1 MPLSIPEQGEI
12 SLLPIAAAIDQ
23 VVQAA
28 REIHDGDPELRA
40 ALLDEL
46 VEIRRQV
53 TDICNRNDGS
63 RSFMLPIAGGGS
75 MHDQA

>member
-1 MPLSIPEQGEI
+1 MSESIPEQGEI

-28 REIHDGDPELRA
+28 REIHDGDPQRRA

-46 VEIRRQV
+46 IEIRRQV
-53 TDICNRNDGS
+53 TDLCNGGS
-63 RSFMLPIAGGGS
+63 RSFMMPIAAGGS
-75 MHDQA
+75 TSEQD